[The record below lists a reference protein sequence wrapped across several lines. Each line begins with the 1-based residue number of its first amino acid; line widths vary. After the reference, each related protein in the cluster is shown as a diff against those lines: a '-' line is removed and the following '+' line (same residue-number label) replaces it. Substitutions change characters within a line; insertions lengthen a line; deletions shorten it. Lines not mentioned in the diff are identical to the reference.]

1 MSDPTLNDPFLDR
14 LGAHL
19 GRAASDGPRRDWRPA
34 AAASLVLVALIA
46 IVGTVVVTQQ
56 RSAEAISV
64 TVVGQ
69 VVEVEIRSPITDL
82 DLPVRKLEEA
92 RVSASVVEVPAS
104 SELVGRITAVTST
117 SAASDV
123 RYEGDAVTF
132 FSVLVGDQLTIE
144 VGRPA
149 FGEER
154 FVATDSAAA
163 CSRWRNLTVAV
174 TRNEIEASFEEV
186 RWQLFDG
193 STIADIDNPP
203 ESSLVQDL
211 IPADQNSAIVVLSLE
226 RDALP
231 ASRSCQPDD
240 Q

>member
-1 MSDPTLNDPFLDR
+1 VSDPTHNDPFLDR

-19 GRAASDGPRRDWRPA
+19 DRAASDGPRANWRPA

-46 IVGTVVVTQQ
+46 IVATVLGTQQ
-56 RSAEAISV
+56 RPAEAISV

-82 DLPVRKLEEA
+82 DVPVRKLEEA
-92 RVSASVVEVPAS
+92 GVAASVVEVPAS
-104 SELVGRITAVTST
+104 SELVGRITAITST

-123 RYEGDAVTF
+123 RFEGDAVTF

-149 FGEER
+149 SSEER
-154 FVATDSAAA
+154 FLATDSAAA
-163 CSRWRNLTVAV
+163 CSRWRNLTVAA
-174 TRNEIEASFEEV
+174 TRNEIEASFEQV

-193 STIADIDNPP
+193 SMIADIDIPP
-203 ESSLVQDL
+203 ESSFVQDL
-211 IPADQNSAIVVLSLE
+211 IPSDQSSAIVVLSLE

-231 ASRSCQPDD
+231 ASPSCQPDE
-240 Q
+240 